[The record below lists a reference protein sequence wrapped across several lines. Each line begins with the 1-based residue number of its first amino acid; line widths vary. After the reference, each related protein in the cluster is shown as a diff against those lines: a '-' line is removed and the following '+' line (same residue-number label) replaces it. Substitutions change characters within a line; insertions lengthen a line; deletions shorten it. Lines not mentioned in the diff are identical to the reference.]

1 MRVRNKTWA
10 EPLIEANRDRI
21 VTKGADIKGQW
32 QNRFERKQP
41 INIEVGMGKGQFIIN
56 MAKKYPEQNFI
67 GIEVQKSVAAIALKN
82 SLDLDIQLP
91 NLQFLYADGAELTD
105 YFENGEINKV
115 YLNFS
120 DPWPKTRHEKR
131 RLTFKTF
138 LKVYETILV
147 DHGEL
152 EFKTDNM
159 GLFEFSLT
167 SLNNYGMTYEGVWLN
182 LHDSSENEQNVETE
196 YEQKFSAMGQ
206 PIYKLKAHF

>member
-32 QNRFERKQP
+32 QKRFERNQP

-56 MAKKYPEQNFI
+56 MAKKYPEQNFV

-82 SLDLDIQLP
+82 SLDLNIQLP

>member
-10 EPLIEANRDRI
+10 EPLIESNRDRI
-21 VTKGADIKGQW
+21 VTKGADIRGQW
-32 QNRFERKQP
+32 QNRFERNQP

-82 SLDLDIQLP
+82 SLDMDIQLP